1 MKTFKQ
7 WKIERVAKK
16 AQEEIDFFERQL
28 DVLLEQHIQ
37 CTEILTKAGRL

>member
-28 DVLLEQHIQ
+28 DQLKDNYDTI
-37 CTEILTKAGRL
+37 TEILTKAGRL